1 MIEGTDA
8 LENFDNS
15 RDIFKVGS
23 VSIKW
28 VYPGI
33 TWHSEFFQSFRSTFW
48 KYTLFYKQR
57 FSSTQPQCRLTFHK
71 LCCKFYLSVA

>member
-23 VSIKW
+23 VSIKC

-33 TWHSEFFQSFRSTFW
+33 TWHSEHFFNRSDRLFGNTRFFISNAFRQLS
-48 KYTLFYKQR
+48 
-57 FSSTQPQCRLTFHK
+57 
-71 LCCKFYLSVA
+71 LSVA